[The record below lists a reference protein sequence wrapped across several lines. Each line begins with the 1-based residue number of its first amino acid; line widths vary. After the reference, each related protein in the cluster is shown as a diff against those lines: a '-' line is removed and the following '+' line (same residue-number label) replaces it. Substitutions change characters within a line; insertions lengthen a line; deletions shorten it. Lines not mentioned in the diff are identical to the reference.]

1 MFDYVKWIVD
11 TIKNDIKKEIG
22 RSQLHWYGY
31 GAGVFYRPNGVVVGC
46 KFQNAVDAAVKAGL
60 IARRKTAKGKVYLRL
75 MEDNADPKSKFVD
88 GEISQK
94 DYKEAIGHSN

>member
-1 MFDYVKWIVD
+1 MDNYVKWIVD

-60 IARRKTAKGKVYLRL
+60 IARRKTARGKVYLRL
-75 MEDNADPKSKFVD
+75 VEDNADPKSKFIG
-88 GEISQK
+88 GEISQTA
-94 DYKEAIGHSN
+94 YKEAIGHSN